1 MDGLPKF
8 ETFSYQVNPFGLM
21 EDFKVENFVPESD
34 SNSEKSDRGGRQ
46 ESAEEENR
54 EEADEAK
61 GGVYTKVKESARQ
74 DCA

>member
-34 SNSEKSDRGGRQ
+34 SNSESQ
-46 ESAEEENR
+46 IEEEDKKVQKRKIARKFMRPR
-54 EEADEAK
+54 EGSILK
-61 GGVYTKVKESARQ
+61 
-74 DCA
+74 

>member
-34 SNSEKSDRGGRQ
+34 SNSESQ
-46 ESAEEENR
+46 IEEENKKVQKRKIARKPMRPR
-54 EEADEAK
+54 EGSILK
-61 GGVYTKVKESARQ
+61 
-74 DCA
+74 